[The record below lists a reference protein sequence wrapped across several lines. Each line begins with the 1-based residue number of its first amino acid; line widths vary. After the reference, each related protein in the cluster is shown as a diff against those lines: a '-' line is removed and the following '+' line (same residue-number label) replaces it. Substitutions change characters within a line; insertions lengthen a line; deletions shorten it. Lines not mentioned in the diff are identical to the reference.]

1 MKVSTGA
8 ITGISKVALITVV
21 VFVSNQQL
29 NFWLRIEE
37 LRHNFDGY
45 VGIIIFIALWALC
58 LAAIYMTAFL
68 TSTYARVALAALI
81 AISTLVGFS
90 YELVASEPIT
100 YNSFTILWDAKSFA
114 NEAWIFYR
122 GQIGFAL
129 VMALIVFCAI
139 VISPRWNSN
148 TERGDYADRSSRA
161 LHWARTAG
169 SPFIVVA
176 PLIVIFAISVTR
188 GGAGTGGL
196 PIQYKMPAIFAQIMI
211 NSALSRQF
219 VRDSV
224 SITHT
229 RQENRPH
236 IVLIMDESVRG
247 DYLDINRNRG
257 LTPAL
262 NAESQRIVNFG
273 YATAASNCST
283 ATNLAL
289 RMGATAGRFL
299 EDLRRNPY
307 IWNYARQAGYRT
319 VLVQA
324 QVSQGVYSNN
334 LLPEERDAIDE
345 IIYADGDTL
354 REKDINAAVVL
365 GDRLRNS
372 TPNFIYVN
380 KAGTHFP
387 YESAYDVDE
396 AVYTPHLGDRT
407 QGSVFEDSARFA
419 DKELM
424 INSYK
429 NAIQLSV
436 DRFFQ
441 TLFETADFDNAVI
454 IYTSDHGQNLLDSD
468 IEITHCANINAS
480 PYEALV
486 PLMVFTNSPGW
497 RAKFE
502 TGATR
507 NFNRAGH
514 FNIVATIL
522 QLFGYSESEV
532 LIKHGHSLFED
543 VDNQDRFVSGIAYFD
558 YRLSFGEQSAPN
570 WNYGIRE
577 LIDSGKLSP
586 GVVES
591 P

>member
-1 MKVSTGA
+1 
-8 ITGISKVALITVV
+8 
-21 VFVSNQQL
+21 
-29 NFWLRIEE
+29 
-37 LRHNFDGY
+37 
-45 VGIIIFIALWALC
+45 
-58 LAAIYMTAFL
+58 MT
-68 TSTYARVALAALI
+68 
-81 AISTLVGFS
+81 
-90 YELVASEPIT
+90 
-100 YNSFTILWDAKSFA
+100 
-114 NEAWIFYR
+114 
-122 GQIGFAL
+122 
-129 VMALIVFCAI
+129 
-139 VISPRWNSN
+139 
-148 TERGDYADRSSRA
+148 
-161 LHWARTAG
+161 
-169 SPFIVVA
+169 
-176 PLIVIFAISVTR
+176 
-188 GGAGTGGL
+188 
-196 PIQYKMPAIFAQIMI
+196 
-211 NSALSRQF
+211 
-219 VRDSV
+219 
-224 SITHT
+224 
-229 RQENRPH
+229 
-236 IVLIMDESVRG
+236 
-247 DYLDINRNRG
+247 
-257 LTPAL
+257 AL

-436 DRFFQ
+436 KINRGLNENSLPGDRKYRYRFTFP
-441 TLFETADFDNAVI
+441 I
-454 IYTSDHGQNLLDSD
+454 TS
-468 IEITHCANINAS
+468 
-480 PYEALV
+480 
-486 PLMVFTNSPGW
+486 
-497 RAKFE
+497 
-502 TGATR
+502 
-507 NFNRAGH
+507 
-514 FNIVATIL
+514 
-522 QLFGYSESEV
+522 
-532 LIKHGHSLFED
+532 
-543 VDNQDRFVSGIAYFD
+543 
-558 YRLSFGEQSAPN
+558 
-570 WNYGIRE
+570 
-577 LIDSGKLSP
+577 
-586 GVVES
+586 
-591 P
+591 